1 MDKAQHTPGPWTT
14 NRTDDESAGRS
25 IGTAKGA
32 ICLLVV
38 DGGFTASEQTAN
50 AKLMT
55 AAPTML
61 SALRDC
67 LDRLETLADAQ
78 EATPRDLEV
87 TKQVRDAIA
96 AAS

>member
-1 MDKAQHTPGPWTT
+1 MDKAQHTPEPWTT
-14 NRTDDESAGRS
+14 NRTDDESAGLS